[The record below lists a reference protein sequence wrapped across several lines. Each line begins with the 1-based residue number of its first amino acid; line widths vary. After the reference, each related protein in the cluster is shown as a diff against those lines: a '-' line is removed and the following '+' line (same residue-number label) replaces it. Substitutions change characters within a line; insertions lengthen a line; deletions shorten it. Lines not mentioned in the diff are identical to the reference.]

1 MKFAGKF
8 YIVASALLLM
18 AVLAF
23 PIAGHFIQNT
33 ETNPVYAEEIT
44 EEAEAAA
51 SGKICWGLKRG
62 SNGNPPEI
70 GSRAVTLLKEHNG
83 LYLGDTRDKKIYLTF
98 DEGYENGYTAQILD
112 TLREKNVKAIFFI
125 TGDFFEAESELVRRM
140 VEEGHDVGNHTMN
153 HPSLP
158 DISRSEAENEILELS
173 RQFKDKYG
181 KEMRFL
187 RPPKGEYDEKTL
199 TLTEDLSMRCLMW
212 SFAYQ
217 DWLVN
222 KQKGPDYALKMVSD
236 NLHNG
241 AVLLLHAVSSDN
253 AQALGDIIDNAIAMG
268 YEFGTP
274 DDLYKVSSRGQS

>member
-1 MKFAGKF
+1 
-8 YIVASALLLM
+8 
-18 AVLAF
+18 
-23 PIAGHFIQNT
+23 
-33 ETNPVYAEEIT
+33 
-44 EEAEAAA
+44 
-51 SGKICWGLKRG
+51 
-62 SNGNPPEI
+62 
-70 GSRAVTLLKEHNG
+70 
-83 LYLGDTRDKKIYLTF
+83 
-98 DEGYENGYTAQILD
+98 
-112 TLREKNVKAIFFI
+112 
-125 TGDFFEAESELVRRM
+125 
-140 VEEGHDVGNHTMN
+140 
-153 HPSLP
+153 
-158 DISRSEAENEILELS
+158 
-173 RQFKDKYG
+173 
-181 KEMRFL
+181 MRFL